1 MHIILFVITQWV
13 CICGIVYF
21 IYCRVQAKI
30 ESMRRTKVLIP
41 LPPLSV
47 TIELKKKKKLKLLRR
62 VMEKWLCFCYISSSN
77 GRLPIKLEQEAQN
90 IVNNSVSI
98 RSFCY
103 C

>member
-1 MHIILFVITQWV
+1 MGMHMWHCLFHMLS
-13 CICGIVYF
+13 GPG
-21 IYCRVQAKI
+21 KNI
-30 ESMRRTKVLIP
+30 EFMRRTKVLIP

-47 TIELKKKKKLKLLRR
+47 TIELKKKKLKLLRR
-62 VMEKWLCFCYISSSN
+62 VMEKWLWFCYMSSSN

-98 RSFCY
+98 RLFCY